1 MNVYHAIGIMSGTSM
16 DGLDIVYCKL
26 FLKNNWQYEILKCRT
41 ISYTKKWKERL
52 INAHLLK
59 SRDFVLLDHEFGKFI
74 GKKINEFILE
84 NNINKTEIDLI
95 SSHGH
100 TIFHETQNSFSCQIG
115 NGNQICAVT
124 NLKTVTDF
132 RSLNVAFNG
141 QGAPLVPIGDHLLFN
156 NYDACLNLGGVANI
170 SLNYKNPIIAGDI
183 NFANMSSNY
192 LAEKM
197 GFPFDKNGHL
207 AKKGELNND
216 LILKLNELS
225 FFNQPFPKSL
235 SIEDFKKWYL
245 PVLAKSNCSLY
256 DQLFTT
262 GFHLAES
269 IKKITGRKRKLLVTG
284 GGVHNQFWI
293 QKLKEFNVQVVIP
306 ESTLI
311 EYKEA
316 LIFSL
321 LGVLKVRDEVNCLS
335 SVTGATRDLKSG
347 IIFTP

>member
-26 FLKNNWQYEILKCRT
+26 FLKKNWQYEILKCRT

-156 NYDACLNLGGVANI
+156 NYDACLNLGGLSNI
-170 SLNYKNPIIAGDI
+170 YLNYKNPII
-183 NFANMSSNY
+183 
-192 LAEKM
+192 
-197 GFPFDKNGHL
+197 
-207 AKKGELNND
+207 
-216 LILKLNELS
+216 
-225 FFNQPFPKSL
+225 
-235 SIEDFKKWYL
+235 
-245 PVLAKSNCSLY
+245 
-256 DQLFTT
+256 
-262 GFHLAES
+262 
-269 IKKITGRKRKLLVTG
+269 
-284 GGVHNQFWI
+284 
-293 QKLKEFNVQVVIP
+293 
-306 ESTLI
+306 
-311 EYKEA
+311 
-316 LIFSL
+316 
-321 LGVLKVRDEVNCLS
+321 
-335 SVTGATRDLKSG
+335 
-347 IIFTP
+347 